1 MKYPWIAITIV
12 VIWFMAT
19 FTILSR
25 EESNPEYILAVSFIA
40 SAILGIWGFKDLNK
54 ASEKIGLRRAIL
66 FFLNI

>member
-25 EESNPEYILAVSFIA
+25 AESNPEYILAVSLIA
-40 SAILGIWGFKDLNK
+40 SAILGIWGF
-54 ASEKIGLRRAIL
+54 RRPK
-66 FFLNI
+66 